1 MRAAFEM
8 TQVTEADIKA
18 LIASRFASERLAT
31 EWYDTQPIPGFGK
44 LTARQLVE
52 QGRGDEVAFYFT
64 AVDWGIHA

>member
-1 MRAAFEM
+1 M

-18 LIASRFASERLAT
+18 LIASRFASKLLAT
-31 EWYDTQPIPGFGK
+31 EWYDTQPIPGFGE

-52 QGRGDEVAFYFT
+52 QDRGNEVVLYFT